1 MKKLFIFSLAIS
13 LSIPLYAQETIWP
26 GDKPLRLVV
35 PFPAGGGADI
45 IARTISEELSKNIG
59 QKIIVEN
66 RAGAGG
72 SLGTQWALKE
82 KMTEEL

>member
-13 LSIPLYAQETIWP
+13 LSIPLYAQETTWP

-82 KMTEEL
+82 KK